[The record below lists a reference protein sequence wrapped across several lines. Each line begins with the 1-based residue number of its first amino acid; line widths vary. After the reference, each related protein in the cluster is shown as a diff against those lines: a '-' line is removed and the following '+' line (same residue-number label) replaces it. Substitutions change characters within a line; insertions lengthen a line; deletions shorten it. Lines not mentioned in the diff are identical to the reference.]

1 MRVAFFVH
9 PGRSEAYEIAHRATS
24 WLSQRQHVG
33 IIPQQG
39 VESWAEIRHL
49 FANVLHD
56 GVDLAVSLGGDGT
69 MLRTV
74 ELSLDASVP
83 VPVLGVN
90 MGTLGYLTEV
100 SSSELEVALEK
111 YLNGDYEI
119 EERMTLEVDVERS
132 APGANGD
139 AVHRDAM
146 SAEDSA
152 KVVDTGA
159 GAGAKAEAE
168 AVLGGPAGLSHLPS
182 LVLNE
187 AVVEKTFPGRTVRMD
202 VSISGTPFLT
212 YAADGLIVATPTGS
226 TAYNL
231 SVRGPIVS
239 PRVSAVIVTPVSPHM
254 LFDRSLVLEPG
265 EEILIKLV
273 DGRSAE
279 LVLDGFPALEL
290 MPGDCVSCRSGSRPA
305 RLVAFR
311 QRDFHAIL
319 KAKFA
324 LSKEQ

>member
-9 PGRSEAYEIAHRATS
+9 PERSEAYSIAHRAAS
-24 WLSQRQHVG
+24 WLAERRHVG
-33 IIPQQG
+33 IVPQQG
-39 VESWAEIRHL
+39 TEGWAEIRDR
-49 FANVLHD
+49 FANVLHS

-74 ELSLDASVP
+74 ELSLEATVP

-100 SSSELEVALEK
+100 SSSDLEAALQK
-111 YLNGDYEI
+111 YLDGDYKL
-119 EERMTLEVDVERS
+119 EERMTLEVDVVRAAS
-132 APGANGD
+132 SGD
-139 AVHRDAM
+139 RDTGDRNVMEWRDAG
-146 SAEDSA
+146 AEHGVGDERLLS
-152 KVVDTGA
+152 GA
-159 GAGAKAEAE
+159 AGP
-168 AVLGGPAGLSHLPS
+168 LRLPS

-265 EEILIKLV
+265 EEIVIKLV
-273 DGRSAE
+273 DGRSAG

-305 RLVAFR
+305 RLVAFQ

-324 LSKEQ
+324 LSKER